1 MATRIRRPGAAAVLP
16 VSAARPEEP
25 APPRWETTGGQ
36 GRKRSSGRRG
46 KSACLIL
53 GRGLKKGREGA
64 QPLREEGKNVGK
76 SARPL
81 RGKSLKS
88 GGKEGPSL
96 RRRGIKRGEE
106 GEKRTSARVRVFLV
120 GNLFSVL
127 FPALL
132 YGALFLICRL
142 MVRPH
147 SAWYSRLIKPFFC
160 LPDWGFGVLWGI
172 LLLLQFLSM
181 AFAARAGCGFRLTLE
196 YLIHAVFILFFVL
209 FFFTF
214 KSVFAPFLVNLLM
227 AMQSFV
233 LVRKLGRISG
243 PAAGLQIGCL
253 AGILY
258 CLTVIYSVLLLN

>member
-1 MATRIRRPGAAAVLP
+1 MATRIRRPGAAAILP

-25 APPRWETTGGQ
+25 APPRGETTGGQ
-36 GRKRSSGRRG
+36 GRKRSFGRRG
-46 KSACLIL
+46 
-53 GRGLKKGREGA
+53 E
-64 QPLREEGKNVGK
+64 N
-76 SARPL
+76 ARPL

-96 RRRGIKRGEE
+96 RRKGIKRVGE

-132 YGALFLICRL
+132 YGSLFLICRL

-147 SAWYSRLIKPFFC
+147 SAWYSRLITPFFC
-160 LPDWGFGVLWGI
+160 LPDWGFWVLWGI
-172 LLLLQFLSM
+172 LLLLQFLSI

-233 LVRKLGRISG
+233 LIRKLGRISG